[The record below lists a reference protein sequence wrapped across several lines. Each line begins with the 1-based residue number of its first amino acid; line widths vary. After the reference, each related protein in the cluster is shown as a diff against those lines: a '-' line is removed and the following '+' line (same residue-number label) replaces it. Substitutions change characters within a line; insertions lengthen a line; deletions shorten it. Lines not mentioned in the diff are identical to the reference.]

1 VRSTLLDCMP
11 AHRVSTPLSTF
22 TLPQVV
28 LRSATGL
35 RSPAWAQFKC
45 HARPYFIM
53 PARRSTRSGSTSA
66 SDLHHEPGVGR
77 LPPCPPPLGQPP
89 QRRLKFIC
97 CFSSNPSRIWRPTTL
112 RPSSSGAPARPEC
125 RVHLVAISRPYGPTA
140 PSPNAVTHPCDL
152 PHRRSFPARLHQRM
166 IRQFA

>member
-1 VRSTLLDCMP
+1 MP

-77 LPPCPPPLGQPP
+77 LPPCPPPWANRHRGVLNSSDAFHRTHHASGGQRPCGPP
-89 QRRLKFIC
+89 HQVPQPVPSAESIWLPSVAHTGRQHQAPT
-97 CFSSNPSRIWRPTTL
+97 PSRIHATCRIA
-112 RPSSSGAPARPEC
+112 GA
-125 RVHLVAISRPYGPTA
+125 
-140 PSPNAVTHPCDL
+140 SPPGC
-152 PHRRSFPARLHQRM
+152 
-166 IRQFA
+166 IRE